1 MYKDK
6 SVMAI
11 LPARNEE
18 GKVGR
23 VIGKMPVDIVDRV
36 IVVDDGSTDVTVS

>member
-1 MYKDK
+1 M
-6 SVMAI
+6 VI
-11 LPARNEE
+11 LPALNEK

-23 VIGKMPVDIVDRV
+23 VIEKMSVDIVDRV